1 MEHRKDRKGNW
12 NVQRAELKKKFPV
25 LTDIDLL
32 YQQGQKDL
40 MLEKIQIKLGK
51 SKEELEKIIDAL

>member
-1 MEHRKDRKGNW
+1 MERRKERKVNW